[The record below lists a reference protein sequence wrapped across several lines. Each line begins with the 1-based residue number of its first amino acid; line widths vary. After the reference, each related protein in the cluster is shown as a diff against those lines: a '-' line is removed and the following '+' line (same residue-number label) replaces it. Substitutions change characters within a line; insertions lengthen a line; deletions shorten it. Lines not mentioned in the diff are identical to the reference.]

1 MAKVE
6 LTIPDKFSKI
16 DPELREK
23 LLSGA
28 LREVASVQLKEKEK
42 KLEEIREHIL
52 KFEKNI
58 RRALKILKKNYPKMQ
73 VTNFMRI

>member
-28 LREVASVQLKEKEK
+28 LREVVSVQLKEKEK

>member
-1 MAKVE
+1 MLEIDNHRRGKYMAKVE

-28 LREVASVQLKEKEK
+28 L
-42 KLEEIREHIL
+42 
-52 KFEKNI
+52 
-58 RRALKILKKNYPKMQ
+58 
-73 VTNFMRI
+73 